1 MCMYCCAPLVVC
13 AVLWCMRCVSWG
25 VCWAGD
31 VPSIDLGPALYA
43 ILGSASVIKIALYG
57 ARPAVPC
64 ALHPARMAWAF
75 HTRESCQKA
84 SCCRL
89 HMLCSSPPVHILE

>member
-1 MCMYCCAPLVVC
+1 MHCFALLAVC

-43 ILGSASVIKIALYG
+43 ILGSASAIKIALYG

-64 ALHPARMAWAF
+64 TLHPARMAWAF
-75 HTRESCQKA
+75 HTRESCQTPR
-84 SCCRL
+84 CCWR
-89 HMLCSSPPVHILE
+89 HILCSPTRIHILE

>member
-1 MCMYCCAPLVVC
+1 MHCCAPLAVC

-57 ARPAVPC
+57 AHPAVPC
-64 ALHPARMAWAF
+64 TLHPARMAWAC
-75 HTRESCQKA
+75 HAHESCQNHLA
-84 SCCRL
+84 VGAT
-89 HMLCSSPPVHILE
+89 CSVVHNPSTSSK